1 MDFGDAVKARRT
13 SLELSQ
19 GDLSDRCGISKAM
32 LSEIESGKKNPTLR
46 VACSIAQ
53 GLDCQIS
60 DLLDVPR
67 STRLEKLEGDKR
79 RILVDPQSGV
89 ERHLLSPPMVA
100 HGVQV
105 LLFIFPPG
113 QSVDFNADGAGV
125 VEHATCL
132 TGRLAIERLDPSD
145 SENTR
150 VELGSGESANYAADE
165 SHQLTNMLE
174 GQETRAIIVIDA
186 SRRGEPIV
194 FE

>member
-13 SLELSQ
+13 QLELSQ
-19 GDLSDRCGISKAM
+19 GDLSERCGISKAM

-46 VACSIAQ
+46 VACSISL

-89 ERHLLSPPMVA
+89 ERHLLSPPMVS

-113 QSVDFNADGAGV
+113 QSVEFNADGAGV
-125 VEHATCL
+125 VEHATCI
-132 TGRLAIERLDPSD
+132 TGRLAIERLDPSIED
-145 SENTR
+145 NTR

-165 SHQLTNMLE
+165 PHSITNLLE
-174 GQETRAIIVIDA
+174 AQETRAFIVIDA
-186 SRRGEPIV
+186 SRRGEPVV

>member
-1 MDFGDAVKARRT
+1 MEFGDAVRARRT
-13 SLELSQ
+13 SLEMTQGELSER
-19 GDLSDRCGISKAM
+19 SGISKAM
-32 LSEIESGKKNPTLR
+32 LSEIESGKKNPTLK
-46 VACSIAQ
+46 VACSIAL

-67 STRLEKLEGDKR
+67 GARLAKLEGDQR

-105 LLFIFPPG
+105 LLFVFPPG
-113 QSVDFNADGAGV
+113 QSVEFNPDGPGV

-132 TGRLAIERLDPSD
+132 TGRLRIERDEHGQ
-145 SENTR
+145 SER
-150 VELGSGESANYAADE
+150 VDLGSGESANYAADAA
-165 SHQLTNMLE
+165 HTLTNLLE
-174 GQETRAIIVIDA
+174 GQETRVLIVIDA
-186 SRRGEPIV
+186 SRRGQPLV

>member
-1 MDFGDAVKARRT
+1 MEFGDAVKARRT
-13 SLELSQ
+13 TLDMTQS
-19 GDLSDRCGISKAM
+19 DLSERSGISKAM
-32 LSEIESGKKNPTLR
+32 LSEIESGKKNPTLK
-46 VACSIAQ
+46 VACSIAL

-67 STRLEKLEGDKR
+67 GARLAKLDDDQR
-79 RILVDPQSGV
+79 RVLVDPQSGV

-113 QSVDFNADGAGV
+113 QSVEFNADGAGV

-132 TGRLAIERLDPSD
+132 TGRLRIEREDHGQT
-145 SENTR
+145 ER
-150 VELGSGESANYAADE
+150 VDLCSGESANYAADAPTTL
-165 SHQLTNMLE
+165 SNLLE
-174 GQETRAIIVIDA
+174 AQETRALVVIDA
-186 SRRGEPIV
+186 SRRGEPLV

>member
-1 MDFGDAVKARRT
+1 MDFGDAVKARRST
-13 SLELSQ
+13 LELSQ
-19 GDLSDRCGISKAM
+19 GELSERCGISKAM

-46 VACSIAQ
+46 VACSIAM

-79 RILVDPQSGV
+79 RVLVDPQSGV

-145 SENTR
+145 NKNTR

-165 SHQLTNMLE
+165 AHQLTNMLE